1 MNMKSPW
8 TWLSTCIFQNIL
20 EYSITLLCTY
30 TCTFCPHSHTK
41 TRQRL
46 NNNFQSENLPLLIF
60 PKLLKRMHG
69 ISCWW
74 YTCKHFSVTNN
85 VIEHLY
91 SLLCTVNSSWHCTV
105 AQACNPPSL
114 SYELLYKTLRKFC
127 WGPLVC
133 SFLFNFGAIFEI
145 QRLPDF
151 KPVDFFAVQ
160 VVFAPSILF
169 QTLNFNVVIY
179 TLLTYLLLDFN
190 ELLQLS
196 RWSM

>member
-1 MNMKSPW
+1 MKSPW

-46 NNNFQSENLPLLIF
+46 DNNFQSENLPLLIF

-91 SLLCTVNSSWHCTV
+91 SFCYVLSIAVGIVQWLRHVILPLFLMNCCIKPSENFVEGPWFVLFYLTLVPSLKYKDYQTSSQLIFLLCKLFLL
-105 AQACNPPSL
+105 QAFSFKLWILML
-114 SYELLYKTLRKFC
+114 SYIH
-127 WGPLVC
+127 
-133 SFLFNFGAIFEI
+133 S
-145 QRLPDF
+145 
-151 KPVDFFAVQ
+151 
-160 VVFAPSILF
+160 
-169 QTLNFNVVIY
+169 
-179 TLLTYLLLDFN
+179 
-190 ELLQLS
+190 
-196 RWSM
+196 